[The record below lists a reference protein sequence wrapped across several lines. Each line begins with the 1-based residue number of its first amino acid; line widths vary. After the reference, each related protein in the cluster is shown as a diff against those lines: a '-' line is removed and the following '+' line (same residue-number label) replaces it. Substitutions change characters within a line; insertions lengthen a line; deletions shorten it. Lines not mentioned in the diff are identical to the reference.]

1 MPKKSLSCPV
11 ETTLGIL
18 TGRWKVLII
27 HQLLEGTKRFNQL
40 QRELAGITHRTLAK
54 QLREMEAQGLIERR
68 DHREIPPRVDYSL
81 TPLGL
86 TLRDILQAM
95 HVWAEKHGGAI
106 PRAKA
111 RRAQEP
117 AGRASGPAGAARPDR
132 DGAAARSRTA
142 SRVFGDRRIG

>member
-1 MPKKSLSCPV
+1 MPKKSVSCPV

-18 TGRWKVLII
+18 SGRWTVMII

-40 QRELAGITHRTLAK
+40 QRELSGITHRTLSK
-54 QLREMEAQGLIERR
+54 QLREMEAQGLVERR
-68 DHREIPPRVDYSL
+68 DYREIPPRVEYSL

-95 HVWAEKHGGAI
+95 HVWAEKHGGKL

-111 RRAQEP
+111 TRGERP
-117 AGRASGPAGAARPDR
+117 APATASPAAVR
-132 DGAAARSRTA
+132 AARS
-142 SRVFGDRRIG
+142 VFGDRRIG